1 MVPVTPLGVG
11 TPMAAWCLCRPVVRA
26 AAEAAERRAGGEDVG
41 EEGWEAV
48 RMVLTGLLPECRAAM
63 ELGERERRRLEGEVT
78 KAVVEAQEIVV
89 SMLREYREVTRR
101 ARAAKQE
108 ALDSWWAAER
118 TRRRHRRELHAKV
131 RKGLEGMAA
140 QRRLER
146 KRRLDSLLDAVA
158 GAQAAATEEERRKT
172 QRGGAEVARTRAGG
186 VHRLGTGLYTSDGTG
201 TKRGT
206 PWGWEAGDTRRI
218 CQSGVGELG
227 GRPSMGFACI
237 TGFHRSARGS
247 GHANLSQRCRYKV

>member
-1 MVPVTPLGVG
+1 
-11 TPMAAWCLCRPVVRA
+11 
-26 AAEAAERRAGGEDVG
+26 
-41 EEGWEAV
+41 
-48 RMVLTGLLPECRAAM
+48 MVLTGLLPECRAAM

-158 GAQAAATEEERRKT
+158 GAAHFAVPDARARDLHAALRDRLPGFLVPRLAREEPGAGSKT
-172 QRGGAEVARTRAGG
+172 VLAG
-186 VHRLGTGLYTSDGTG
+186 
-201 TKRGT
+201 
-206 PWGWEAGDTRRI
+206 
-218 CQSGVGELG
+218 
-227 GRPSMGFACI
+227 
-237 TGFHRSARGS
+237 
-247 GHANLSQRCRYKV
+247 

>member
-1 MVPVTPLGVG
+1 M
-11 TPMAAWCLCRPVVRA
+11 
-26 AAEAAERRAGGEDVG
+26 
-41 EEGWEAV
+41 
-48 RMVLTGLLPECRAAM
+48 
-63 ELGERERRRLEGEVT
+63 
-78 KAVVEAQEIVV
+78 
-89 SMLREYREVTRR
+89 SMLRDDREVTRR

-108 ALDSWWAAER
+108 ALDPWWAAER
-118 TRRRHRRELHAKV
+118 TRRRHRQELHAKV

-227 GRPSMGFACI
+227 GRPLTAPR
-237 TGFHRSARGS
+237 T
-247 GHANLSQRCRYKV
+247 

>member
-1 MVPVTPLGVG
+1 
-11 TPMAAWCLCRPVVRA
+11 
-26 AAEAAERRAGGEDVG
+26 
-41 EEGWEAV
+41 
-48 RMVLTGLLPECRAAM
+48 M

-201 TKRGT
+201 AKRGT

-218 CQSGVGELG
+218 CPSGVGDLG
-227 GRPSMGFACI
+227 DWGDG
-237 TGFHRSARGS
+237 
-247 GHANLSQRCRYKV
+247 L

>member
-1 MVPVTPLGVG
+1 VEKMVPVTPLGVG

-186 VHRLGTGLYTSDGTG
+186 VHRLGTG
-201 TKRGT
+201 
-206 PWGWEAGDTRRI
+206 
-218 CQSGVGELG
+218 
-227 GRPSMGFACI
+227 
-237 TGFHRSARGS
+237 
-247 GHANLSQRCRYKV
+247 